1 MKIKRQVLKTE
12 IKSHYFNS
20 IINENDEDD
29 VPHEND
35 ASNSGIAENIFIQD
49 NDLLTIKSESEVMHK
64 SLKLQD
70 MIMRDQEIASMKR
83 TGKISKYFKSNKK
96 RIKKGDNPKFNDLLP
111 LTYDKHDI
119 KFNNE
124 IDRSE
129 MEIIPEKRFDDDVE
143 QDQICTDNLK
153 SSGKSKLPTMEE
165 AKKAASVT
173 IHYKPKFIPMS
184 SPFNLVQET
193 LYYDP
198 WKLLIATMFLNRTRG
213 SQALP
218 LMWKFFE
225 EYPSPQKAVLAN
237 VDKLSDLLR
246 PLGLQNT
253 RAERIIRFSYTY
265 LLNPDFKTPKQLFG
279 MGKYAEDSWKLFC
292 EKDDNWM
299 EEYGLETEDKILQL
313 YVNWRRHQHKGLI
326 NEEDLEERNLEE
338 KGISPQGKLQDDS
351 MRRSPESI
359 QKKYENENYLSL
371 QELNNL
377 DISSRYYYEDS

>member
-1 MKIKRQVLKTE
+1 ME
-12 IKSHYFNS
+12 
-20 IINENDEDD
+20 
-29 VPHEND
+29 
-35 ASNSGIAENIFIQD
+35 A
-49 NDLLTIKSESEVMHK
+49 
-64 SLKLQD
+64 
-70 MIMRDQEIASMKR
+70 QEIASMKR

-96 RIKKGDNPKFNDLLP
+96 KIIKGDNPKNFKINKDP
-111 LTYDKHDI
+111 LALIHDKHDI
-119 KFNNE
+119 TFNNE
-124 IDRSE
+124 TDSIIRSE
-129 MEIIPEKRFDDDVE
+129 STAGFVSEMVITLEKRFDDDAVE
-143 QDQICTDNLK
+143 QDLICTDNSR

-165 AKKAASVT
+165 AQKAASVT
-173 IHYKPKFIPMS
+173 IHYTPKFIPMP

-237 VDKLSDLLR
+237 VDKLADLLR

-299 EEYGLETEDKILQL
+299 EEYGLETEDRILQL
-313 YVNWRRHQHKGLI
+313 YVNWRRNQHKGLI
-326 NEEDLEERNLEE
+326 SEEDLKERNLDE
-338 KGISPQGKLQDDS
+338 KGQEISSQGKSQDDS
-351 MRRSPESI
+351 MGRSSESI
-359 QKKYENENYLSL
+359 SKKYENENYLSL

-377 DISSRYYYEDS
+377 DISSRYYEDSLLETTCIKK